1 MKKQAISLLLIVTMF
16 TSLTTISNAQETT
29 GTSKTHNDINTQ
41 IFDEKSDEYVRKNQV
56 DKKTQKSMD
65 DDISALQNFGVLS
78 PSDELTAN
86 INTDNHIDYTI
97 ESEGYENTITI
108 LQNDSDT
115 FKMSVQQDDI
125 HNELTI
131 KDDGTMILDGNEIEF
146 APTETTT
153 DTDQITESEN
163 GIALARVTVINRLT
177 NVCPYGSSKD
187 YTYKLGTGKNANIN
201 LKKKIEDIALKTFTP
216 IICKLLGVPNV
227 TTPLKKVYENLR
239 KNDPRTKGISYKVT
253 NYAHKKYTNTYI
265 KPIKMYGFKSLYTWY
280 SKKDYKGKTYKNTLY
295 QTKEFS

>member
-177 NVCPYGSSKD
+177 NVCPYGSSKEVHQK
-187 YTYKLGTGKNANIN
+187 TILIN
-201 LKKKIEDIALKTFTP
+201 SEP
-216 IICKLLGVPNV
+216 
-227 TTPLKKVYENLR
+227 E
-239 KNDPRTKGISYKVT
+239 
-253 NYAHKKYTNTYI
+253 
-265 KPIKMYGFKSLYTWY
+265 KM
-280 SKKDYKGKTYKNTLY
+280 
-295 QTKEFS
+295 QI